1 MILGVGTDLAK
12 IARFE
17 AALARHG
24 ARFPARILGELELA
38 QWHQRNDKAAFLAKR
53 FAAKEAFVKALGVG
67 LRHGMRWG
75 EIQVINDALGRPLL
89 QLSGRAGE
97 LAEAA
102 GVRTPHLSLSDEAGL
117 ALAMVV
123 LEGAG

>member
-24 ARFPARILGELELA
+24 ARFPARILGELEHA